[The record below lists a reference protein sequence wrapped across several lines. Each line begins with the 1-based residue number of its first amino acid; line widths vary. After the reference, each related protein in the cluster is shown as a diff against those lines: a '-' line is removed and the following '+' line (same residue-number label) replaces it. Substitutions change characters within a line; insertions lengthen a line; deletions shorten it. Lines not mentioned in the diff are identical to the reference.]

1 MHIILITNIYKNKHN
16 ISIKNTKKIDYIT
29 QIWYHICSSLKRFY
43 ESKAGNN
50 EMLNKKLVRRGI
62 LFLIDISF
70 IFISYII
77 SMYFTSN
84 TSAIFE
90 AKYLYTCIVAAFIY
104 ALFFIAFKVYR
115 SITEY
120 TSAREYMSYFFACLL
135 SSGIVTVLKDVL
147 KYEIFG
153 IKENILAA
161 CFVAGLMILARV
173 MFRFLLSIRE
183 ILKNRKAEGHNL
195 LIIGAGSAGRQVIRD
210 VIPKLSK
217 RYNIVGIIDDSV
229 SKKNSMIN
237 GINIIGGR
245 DKIES
250 VCEKYKV
257 ELILFTIANISK
269 EEKAD
274 ILNICNKTKAQ
285 VKVLPDIKEIVMSNK
300 TIGMKTFKNVQIEDL
315 LGRDPIKLEHE
326 EISNFIEGKTVLV
339 TGGGGSI
346 GSELCRQI
354 ASFGAKELLMVD
366 IYENS
371 LYEIELEL
379 RKAYP
384 KLDLTAIIA
393 SVRDSKR
400 INQIFEKYNPDIVF
414 HAAAH
419 KHVPLMETSPI
430 EAIKNNVFGTYNVAK
445 AASAHEVDKFILV
458 STDKA
463 VNPTSIMGATKRI
476 CEMIIQMQN
485 ARSETN
491 YVAVRFGNVLGSNGS
506 VIPIFKKQIAQGG
519 PVTVTHKDITRYFM
533 TIPEAVGLILQA
545 ITFAEG
551 GEIFVLD
558 MGEPVKIYD
567 LAEKLVR
574 LSGYEPNVDIQIKIT
589 GLRPGEKLYEELLV
603 EEEGLSKTLHD
614 KIMVT
619 KIMDFDM
626 KKVNEDLSI
635 LRNLVNSNEDIDNKK
650 VKKVIKKIVP
660 TFIDEKEH
668 TRKKIEEKKTNK
680 SKELELM
687 RG

>member
-1 MHIILITNIYKNKHN
+1 MY
-16 ISIKNTKKIDYIT
+16 KKI
-29 QIWYHICSSLKRFY
+29 L
-43 ESKAGNN
+43 SK
-50 EMLNKKLVRRGI
+50 KIVRRGI
-62 LFLIDISF
+62 LLIFDICL
-70 IFISYII
+70 IFISYVVAN
-77 SMYFTSN
+77 YFTSN
-84 TSAIFE
+84 SIDSFKL
-90 AKYLYTCIVAAFIY
+90 KYLTTCLVSVFVYVSMFMIFRIY
-104 ALFFIAFKVYR
+104 K

-120 TSAREYMSYFFACLL
+120 TGAREYTVYLGICLFSGFIV
-135 SSGIVTVLKDVL
+135 SSLRYVI
-147 KYEIFG
+147 KYEMFG

-161 CFVAGLMILARV
+161 CFIAGFMILARV
-173 MFRFLLSIRE
+173 CFRFLLSLYQVI
-183 ILKNRKAEGHNL
+183 KTKKVAGHNL
-195 LIIGAGSAGRQVIRD
+195 LIIGAGSAGVQVIRD
-210 VIPKLSK
+210 LLPRLDRK
-217 RYNIVGIIDDSV
+217 YNIVGIIDDNI
-229 SKKNSMIN
+229 SKKNSSIN

-245 DKIES
+245 DKIIPICDKKQ
-250 VCEKYKV
+250 VDV
-257 ELILFTIANISK
+257 ILFAIANIPK
-269 EEKAD
+269 EQKVE

-285 VKVLPDIKEIVMSNK
+285 VKVIPDMKEIMLSNK
-300 TIGMKTFKNVQIEDL
+300 PIRIKTFKDVQIEDL
-315 LGRDPIKLEHE
+315 LGRDPIKLEHN
-326 EISNFIEGKTVLV
+326 EIANFIEGKTVLV

-379 RKAYP
+379 RKKHP
-384 KLDLTAIIA
+384 KLNLTAIIA
-393 SVRDSKR
+393 SVRDGKR
-400 INQIFEKYNPDIVF
+400 IDQIFEKYKPDIVF

-445 AASAHEVDKFILV
+445 AASNHQVDKFILV

-485 ARSETN
+485 AKSDTN

-558 MGEPVKIYD
+558 MGQPVKIYD
-567 LAEKLVR
+567 LAEKLIR
-574 LSGYEPNVDIQIKIT
+574 LSGYEPNEDIEIKVT

-603 EEEGLSKTLHD
+603 AEEGLSKTIHE

-619 KIMDFDM
+619 KIMDFDI
-626 KKVNEDLSI
+626 KKVNKDLSI
-635 LRNLVNSNEDIDNKK
+635 LRNLVNSKENIDNNR

-660 TFIDEKEH
+660 TFIEEKEH
-668 TRKKIEEKKTNK
+668 TKKKNVEKEINENNEELK
-680 SKELELM
+680 LM
-687 RG
+687 RS